1 MDYQFYGQQQN
12 PRRSGRME
20 FYSMALGIIALV
32 TFCTLYSPFICGSL
46 AIVFALLSRGGEA
59 AFAPRARAGLIT
71 GSVALGLV
79 VFLCIFSVVYVL
91 ALYGSIE
98 NMLIQTEDIV
108 RPMYERFGIDYDM
121 LLQSYR

>member
-20 FYSMALGIIALV
+20 FYSMVLGIIALV
-32 TFCTLYSPFICGSL
+32 TFCTLYSPLICGSL

-59 AFAPRARAGLIT
+59 TFAPRARAGLTT
-71 GSVALGLV
+71 GSIAVGLV
-79 VFLCIFSVVYVL
+79 VFLCAFSVIYVL
-91 ALYGSIE
+91 VFYGSVE

-108 RPMYERFGIDYDM
+108 RPMYERLGIDYDM